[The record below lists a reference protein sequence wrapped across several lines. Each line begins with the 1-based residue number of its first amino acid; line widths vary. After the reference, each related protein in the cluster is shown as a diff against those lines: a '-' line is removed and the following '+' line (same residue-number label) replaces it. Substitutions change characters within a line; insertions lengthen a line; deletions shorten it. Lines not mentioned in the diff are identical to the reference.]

1 MQAGFQA
8 EPMKNTFN
16 LIQYSM
22 LEHLLIPSI
31 YLVESVAFFA
41 TTTQGYFYDSC
52 NLFIYMLSFL
62 PHEAISDKKLMQ

>member
-1 MQAGFQA
+1 MNARFQA
-8 EPMKNTFN
+8 QPMENTFY
-16 LIQYSM
+16 LIQYLM

-31 YLVESVAFFA
+31 YLVESEAFFA

>member
-8 EPMKNTFN
+8 EPMKNTFY

-31 YLVESVAFFA
+31 YLVESDAFFA
-41 TTTQGYFYDSC
+41 TTIQGYFYDSC

-62 PHEAISDKKLMQ
+62 PHEAIPDKKLMQ

>member
-8 EPMKNTFN
+8 EPMKNTFY
-16 LIQYSM
+16 LIQHLM
-22 LEHLLIPSI
+22 LKHLLIPII
-31 YLVESVAFFA
+31 YLVESNAFFA